1 MNTAQTLASLDA
13 LSNTDVTVT
22 ASVKSYGMMASFRP
36 TTDEGM
42 TDEVSTSTRERI
54 AAVMADAGY
63 VSMGAFGDDD
73 LGCCT
78 MWMPA

>member
-1 MNTAQTLASLDA
+1 VNTVQTLASIAA

-22 ASVKSYGMMASFRP
+22 ARVTSYGVMASFRP
-36 TTDEGM
+36 TTDDGM
-42 TDEVSTSTRERI
+42 TDEVSSSMRESI

-63 VSMGAFGDDD
+63 LSMGAFGDDD